1 MKPAASALLL
11 ALLVQ
16 DPVCDHGSRGATR
29 PVDLKEVAR
38 IQEEAARAFKSLSFA
53 KAQGFSWPPFDSG
66 LPACRSRA
74 VRRLRVETLPPD
86 MKPLLFAPAGSDAPP
101 EAIRVATR
109 ARSIAEAS
117 IPADKELA
125 ARFGVRCWP
134 SLVRPVTTSEV
145 EISEGWTP

>member
-1 MKPAASALLL
+1 MKPVASALLL
-11 ALLVQ
+11 SLLVQ

-29 PVDLKEVAR
+29 PVDLKEVER
-38 IQEEAARAFKSLSFA
+38 LHQEAARAFESLSFPSA
-53 KAQGFSWPPFDSG
+53 PDFSWPSFDSG

-74 VRRLRVETLPPD
+74 VRRLRVETLPPE
-86 MKPLLFAPAGSDAPP
+86 MKPLLFAPAGSETPS
-101 EAIRVATR
+101 EVIRVATR

-134 SLVRPVTTSEV
+134 SLVRPVTSSEV
-145 EISEGWTP
+145 EITEGWTP